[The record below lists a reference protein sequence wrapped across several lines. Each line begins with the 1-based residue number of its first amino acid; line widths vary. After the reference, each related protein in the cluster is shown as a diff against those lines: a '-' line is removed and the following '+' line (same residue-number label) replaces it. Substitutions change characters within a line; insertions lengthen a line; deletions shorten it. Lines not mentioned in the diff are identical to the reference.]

1 MPEAKPRPP
10 MFENGSRNEI
20 LRYALECAIR
30 DREAMHESIT
40 SHVLNFWVMPREEA
54 LAKLS
59 EDDQAYFL
67 EIESYLRDFEK
78 LEKKFK

>member
-1 MPEAKPRPP
+1 MPEPKQKLP
-10 MFENGSRNEI
+10 MYENGSRNEI

-40 SHVLNFWVMPREEA
+40 SQVQNFWTLPREEA

-59 EDDQAYFL
+59 EDDRAYFI

-78 LEKKFK
+78 LEKKIK

>member
-1 MPEAKPRPP
+1 MPEPKQKLP
-10 MFENGSRNEI
+10 MYENGSRNEI
-20 LRYALECAIR
+20 LRYAMQCAIR

-40 SHVLNFWVMPREEA
+40 SQVPNFWTMPREQA

-59 EDDQAYFL
+59 EDDRAYFI

-78 LEKKFK
+78 LEKKIK

>member
-1 MPEAKPRPP
+1 MPERKPRPP
-10 MFENGSRNEI
+10 MFENGTRNDI
-20 LRYALECAIR
+20 LRHALECAIR

-40 SHVLNFWVMPREEA
+40 SQVLNFWQMPREEA

-59 EDDQAYFL
+59 DDDRAYFI

-78 LEKKFK
+78 LEKKLK